1 MDPDPAVAAAA
12 TDATAAEA
20 PPPATPGAIA
30 SDSGKNRVG
39 ILGLGAALGGGIF
52 LAFLGSRDGG
62 ENLTPE
68 VPFTP
73 EQPPEGPPTD
83 GGPGPTPPPI
93 IPPPVTTTP
102 EPLSLLLVGSGL
114 AGLGAARRLRRR

>member
-1 MDPDPAVAAAA
+1 MDPDPAVAPAA

-30 SDSGKNRVG
+30 SDSGKSRVG

-52 LAFLGSRDGG
+52 LAFLGSKDGG
-62 ENLTPE
+62 DNLTPD
-68 VPFTP
+68 VPLIP
-73 EQPPEGPPTD
+73 ERPPTG

-93 IPPPVTTTP
+93 VPPPVTTTP
-102 EPLSLLLVGSGL
+102 EPLSLLLVGTGL
-114 AGLGAARRLRRR
+114 AGLGAARRMRRR